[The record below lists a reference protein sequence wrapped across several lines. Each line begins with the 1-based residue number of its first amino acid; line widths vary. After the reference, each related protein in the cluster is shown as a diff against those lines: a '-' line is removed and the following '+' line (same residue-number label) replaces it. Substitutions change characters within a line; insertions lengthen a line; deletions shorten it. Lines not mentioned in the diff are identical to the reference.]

1 VSAPRLRVAVT
12 GAAGFL
18 GSHLAARYRDLGA
31 EVVALDLVAPALDG
45 VTWVPCDVTADGP
58 AWAALDGLDV
68 VVHTA
73 AIVAEVGDPSR
84 FVAVNVAGS
93 RRAAH
98 AAARQGVGRFV
109 HVSST
114 TVYGASCAPGSMTAE
129 DAPLVPTGG
138 LYTDTK
144 IAAEHAV
151 LHVAAEHGLAVTVV
165 RPGDIY
171 GVRSQPWIERPLA
184 LAARGLLPLVDGG
197 RWWLSPTHVDD
208 VVDGIIRAAAA
219 PHAAGRAY
227 NLAGPPVPVRDFFGH
242 HARHLG
248 VSLPSLPRAVVR
260 ALGVGA
266 EVGARW
272 LGGTPPF
279 AASSLEYVTHA
290 GGYASDRA
298 REELGWEPRVPLED
312 GLARTLAAYPFVPL
326 PRWRTRGR
334 RAMLGRLA
342 GRTTADGADGAAG
355 SSDG

>member
-1 VSAPRLRVAVT
+1 MSAARRRVVVT

-18 GSHLAARYRDLGA
+18 GSHLAAHYRDLGA
-31 EVVALDLVAPALDG
+31 EVVGLDLEASDVDG
-45 VTWVPCDVTADGP
+45 ITWVPCDVTADG
-58 AWAALDGLDV
+58 AGWEALDGADV

-73 AIVAEVGDPSR
+73 AIVAEVGDPAR
-84 FVAVNVAGS
+84 FVAVNVGGS
-93 RRAAH
+93 RRAAL
-98 AAARQGVGRFV
+98 AAARRGVGRFV

-114 TVYGASCAPGSMTAE
+114 TVYGAACAPGSMTAE

-151 LHVAAEHGLAVTVV
+151 LGVAVEHGLAVTVV

-208 VVDGIIRAAAA
+208 VVDGIVRAAAA

-227 NLAGPPVPVRDFFGH
+227 NLAGPPVPVRAFFDH

-248 VSLPSLPRAVVR
+248 VSLPSLPATVVR

-266 EVGARW
+266 ELGGRW
-272 LGGTPPF
+272 LGRTPPF

-298 REELGWEPRVPLED
+298 REELGWAPQVPLEE
-312 GLARTLAAYPFVPL
+312 GMARTLAAYPFVPL
-326 PRWRTRGR
+326 PRWRARGR
-334 RAMLGRLA
+334 RAKLRRLEPGRRQRLG
-342 GRTTADGADGAAG
+342 
-355 SSDG
+355 

>member
-1 VSAPRLRVAVT
+1 MSEPRLRVAVT

-18 GSHLAARYRDLGA
+18 GSHVAAHYRDTGA
-31 EVVALDLVAPALDG
+31 EVVALDIVAPDLDE

-58 AWAALDGLDV
+58 GWEAFAGADV

-73 AIVAEVGDPSR
+73 AIVAEAGDPAR
-84 FVAVNVAGS
+84 FVAVNVEGS
-93 RRAAH
+93 RRAAL
-98 AAARQGVGRFV
+98 AAARRGVGRFV
-109 HVSST
+109 HISSI
-114 TVYGASCAPGSMTAE
+114 TVYGARCAPGSMTAE
-129 DAPLVPTGG
+129 DAPLVPSGG

-151 LHVAAEHGLAVTVV
+151 LHVAAEHGLAATIV

-197 RWWLSPTHVDD
+197 RWWLSPTYVDD
-208 VVDGIIRAAAA
+208 VVDGIVRAAAA
-219 PHAAGRAY
+219 PHAAGRVY
-227 NLAGPPVPVRDFFGH
+227 NLAAPPVPVRAFFGY

-248 VSLPSLPRAVVR
+248 VTLPSMPRAVVR

-266 EVGARW
+266 EVGGRW
-272 LGGTPPF
+272 LGRTPPF
-279 AASSLEYVTHA
+279 SASSMEYVTHA

-298 REELGWEPRVPLED
+298 REELGWEPRVPLEE
-312 GLARTLAAYPFVPL
+312 GMARTLAAYPFVPL

-334 RAMLGRLA
+334 RAGLSQLRGPSRRGR
-342 GRTTADGADGAAG
+342 
-355 SSDG
+355 